1 VNAAALKR
9 EKRRVRERVLAL
21 RDAMPEG
28 ERDAAGRAIV
38 ERLLSLPELTRA
50 KTVMVFWSFGSE
62 IDTPPLLT
70 GLHERG
76 ARVALPRIVERDL
89 EARTYAPGDPVSL
102 TSFGA
107 AEPSDGEAVPPEEVD
122 VIVTPGVAFDRRG
135 MRVGYGGG
143 YYDRFFARTRADA
156 VRVGAGYSAQLVE
169 EPLPA
174 AAFDLPLDLL
184 VTEAE
189 TLRFAR

>member
-1 VNAAALKR
+1 VNATALKR

-21 RDAMPEG
+21 RDASSKEQR
-28 ERDAAGRAIV
+28 EVAGRAIV
-38 ERLLSLPELTRA
+38 ERLLSLPEIARA

-62 IDTPPLLT
+62 IDTAALLT
-70 GLHERG
+70 RLHERG
-76 ARVALPRIVERDL
+76 ARVALPKIAVGDL
-89 EARTYAPGDPVSL
+89 EARTYVPGDPVTM

-107 AEPSDGEAVPPEEVD
+107 AEPSDGEVVPPEEVD
-122 VIVTPGVAFDRRG
+122 VVVTPGVAFDRQG

-143 YYDRFFARTRADA
+143 YYDRFFARTRDDA
-156 VRVGAGYSAQLVE
+156 VRVGIGYAVQLVE

-174 AAFDLPLDLL
+174 GPFDVPVDLL

-189 TLRFAR
+189 VLRFA